1 MSAVRQN
8 RMESL
13 RAQFAHLPKTQTP
26 FGVVYWSDTRPADVW
41 KGFRTSSG
49 EVVRTI
55 DDVPAE
61 EISNAMVSFV
71 RLGGSGFREEIV
83 RHTAEVFGRKAV
95 TKVLKEKLN
104 NILDWTV
111 AQGRLVLE
119 SELYKLPNP

>member
-1 MSAVRQN
+1 
-8 RMESL
+8 
-13 RAQFAHLPKTQTP
+13 
-26 FGVVYWSDTRPADVW
+26 
-41 KGFRTSSG
+41 
-49 EVVRTI
+49 
-55 DDVPAE
+55 
-61 EISNAMVSFV
+61 MVSVV
-71 RLGGSGFREEIV
+71 RLGDSGFREEIV